1 MQSPMT
7 YPLPQPTAP
16 GHSWVG
22 IDLARLAQNMAAL
35 QARLAPETRLC
46 AVLKADAYGAGIE
59 HVAPALAR
67 AAIPF
72 AAIASTAEALALRRA
87 GYRGRVLRIRTATPQ
102 EAAEALGLG
111 VEELVGAPE
120 VAQRLSALALGAGI
134 TLTVHLAL
142 NAGGMARDGLELA
155 APGGPERARA
165 LLHRPGLRIAGI
177 MTHFAEDGPDSMRA
191 ALATF
196 RRETAWLIAAGGL
209 ARQDVLLHAAN
220 SSATLTLPETHLDMV
235 RCGAALYGCIGA
247 PPEFAPILSLCGR
260 VAMVAE
266 FPAGSTVGYD
276 RTLRL
281 TRDTRLA
288 NIPLGYANGYRRSFS
303 NLGQV
308 LIHGQRAPVM
318 GKVSMN
324 AVMADVTGIP
334 QVQSGDMA
342 VFFGPQGDDAITAT
356 EVEHISGRVLA
367 DLFCSWGRLNDRLC
381 LQGGS

>member
-1 MQSPMT
+1 MT

-22 IDLARLAQNMAAL
+22 IDLARLARNIAAL
-35 QARLAPETRLC
+35 QAHLAPDTRLC

-59 HVAPALAR
+59 NVAPALAR

-111 VEELVGAPE
+111 VEELVGTPE
-120 VAQRLSALALGAGI
+120 VAQRLSALALGAGL
-134 TLTVHLAL
+134 TLSVHLAL
-142 NAGGMARDGLELA
+142 NVGGMARDGLELNS
-155 APGGPERARA
+155 PGGPERATA
-165 LLHRPGLRIAGI
+165 LLRRPGLRIAGI
-177 MTHFAEDGPDSMRA
+177 MTHFADDTSQALRS

-196 RRETAWLIAAGGL
+196 RQEAGWLIAAGGL
-209 ARQDVLLHAAN
+209 ARQDLLLHAAN
-220 SSATLTLPETHLDMV
+220 SAATLTLPETHLDMV
-235 RCGAALYGCIGA
+235 RCGAALYGCIGT
-247 PPEFAPILSLCGR
+247 PPDFAPVLSLCGR

-276 RTLRL
+276 RTTRL
-281 TRDTRLA
+281 ARDTRLA

-308 LIHGQRAPVM
+308 LIRGCRAPVM

-324 AVMADVTGIP
+324 AIMADVTDIP
-334 QVQSGDMA
+334 AVQGGDVA
-342 VFFGPQGDDAITAT
+342 VALGALGAEAITAA
-356 EVEHISGRVLA
+356 EVERISGRVLA

-381 LQGGS
+381 LHEGN